1 MRHKFLPSF
10 VQRKGRITKSQEKN
24 LLSLPDYEI
33 SSYSE
38 IHKAKN
44 NFKKIILEIGFGNGE
59 NVFKFAN
66 SNRENLYIG
75 SEVYMAGIGQ
85 LLGDVISNDLDNVRI
100 VTGDIRMFLDE
111 VTEPIFDHVV
121 IICPDPWPKLKHHK
135 RRMLNNYFLNLI
147 HKTIKDDG
155 HLFMSTDWENYAEAI
170 EEAINNNGGFI
181 KSEDSIYKEAD
192 LTKFQQ
198 RAITEGRK
206 IYPFPLKKV
215 S

>member
-1 MRHKFLPSF
+1 MEYYHLSEANELSEL
-10 VQRKGRITKSQEKN
+10 VQSYEKS
-24 LLSLPDYEI
+24 
-33 SSYSE
+33 
-38 IHKAKN
+38 
-44 NFKKIILEIGFGNGE
+44 ILEIGFGNGE

-66 SNRENLYIG
+66 SNREDLYIG

-100 VTGDIRMFLDE
+100 VTGDIRMLLDE

-135 RRMLNNYFLNLI
+135 RRMLNDDFLNLI
-147 HKTIKDDG
+147 HKTIKNDG
-155 HLFMSTDWENYAEAI
+155 HLFISTDWENYAESI

-181 KSEDSIYKEAD
+181 KLEDSIYQEAD

-198 RAITEGRK
+198 RAVTEGRK

-215 S
+215 N